1 MNKFFIIGGGLT
13 GLSCAYQLIQLEINP
28 KLIYIFE
35 ARQEIGS
42 PTRSPG
48 LSLKTENFFNL
59 YENIN
64 FKSLSKIT
72 LFNEYFI
79 FRREW
84 FEKSILIYLT
94 NLGCN
99 INLKSK
105 ITEKKIEELIKKYGE
120 EIKIINCAGN
130 KRKSSGFPGD
140 FTDFI
145 NTKNKLTNHK
155 YPKLVKWYGYLLTNH
170 RDFEIEKN
178 QISINKKD
186 GLNET
191 WIYNKEIKPDSDF
204 KIIETMKS
212 TFPKDVENILANN
225 TIDRG
230 FSLANKAMK

>member
-99 INLKSK
+99 INLKYKVTEQEINK
-105 ITEKKIEELIKKYGE
+105 ISNDYI
-120 EIKIINCAGN
+120 IINCAG
-130 KRKSSGFPGD
+130 KKSKSSGFPGD
-140 FTDFI
+140 YKDFI
-145 NTKNKLTNHK
+145 NNNKKIISKNYEKLI
-155 YPKLVKWYGYLLTNH
+155 PWYGYLLLNNKNTTNNKNTICIKKSENL
-170 RDFEIEKN
+170 FELWTNNKN
-178 QISINKKD
+178 LINYKQ
-186 GLNET
+186 GN
-191 WIYNKEIKPDSDF
+191 
-204 KIIETMKS
+204 IIEIMKS
-212 TFPKDVENILANN
+212 YFPSDLKNIFANKS
-225 TIDRG
+225 IDRG
-230 FSLANKAMK
+230 FLLAKKALQ